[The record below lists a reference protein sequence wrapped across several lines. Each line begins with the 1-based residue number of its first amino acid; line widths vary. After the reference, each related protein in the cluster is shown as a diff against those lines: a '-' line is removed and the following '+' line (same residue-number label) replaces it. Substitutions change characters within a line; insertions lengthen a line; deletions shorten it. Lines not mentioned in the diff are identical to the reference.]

1 MTLPNTMA
9 PYFSAL
15 GNSVLNSF
23 WQMGLLWLGI
33 IIISK
38 YRKNMS
44 PGVLGSLSFLALT
57 IGFIAF
63 ITTFFVSLSTPE
75 TDAGLLVW
83 IANNK
88 VLEIIIYYAAAAY
101 LLLLVVP
108 VAKFVTGYHQVHLLR
123 RKRLSRAP
131 GIYKIFMLD
140 AKSYLGIKRK
150 VQLWVSEIAEV
161 PLTIGFF
168 KPIILLPVAMV
179 NNLSTAQVEAVIL
192 HELAH
197 IKKNDYLINFIG
209 QLMITVL
216 YFNPFA
222 KALFQIHNLE
232 REKHADNTVLQ
243 FEYDHHQ
250 YATTLLQLAKQNF
263 VSAQKFTLQ
272 ASGDNAHLYNR
283 IKWIIDKKERTVP
296 PLKKVIASLGMI
308 VLFLLLSPT
317 LQNIK
322 KTGPV
327 GSLLSNSAPPSIT
340 YAAAS
345 TEKDSDFEIRQIPTT
360 VAESAVKPV
369 YLKEIENAETGSI
382 EILTPADIP
391 EKSSTAL
398 FILAGT
404 PAFTIP
410 KLSPEQEANVQ
421 QSISAVKKIF
431 AESNWQQIEN
441 SLAES
446 VTANQKAILKEAF
459 KTRINEADWMN
470 QANLLRLEYNSINWE
485 KAKAHLNLDVA
496 YIKLDSIY
504 NHYSTALEK
513 YNAVQQEIKNDSLD
527 EINRKIADTRIILM
541 KADSIRKKRII
552 EL

>member
-1 MTLPNTMA
+1 MLPDTMLR
-9 PYFSAL
+9 FLSAL

-23 WQMGLLWLGI
+23 WQMGLLWLSI

-38 YRKNMS
+38 YRKNLS
-44 PGVLGSLSFLALT
+44 SGVLSSLSFSALT

-88 VLEIIIYYAAAAY
+88 LLEIIIYYVAAAY

-108 VAKFVTGYHQVHLLR
+108 VAKFVTGYNQVHLLK
-123 RKRLSRAP
+123 RKRLSRVP

-150 VQLWVSEIAEV
+150 VQLWVSEIAEA

-168 KPIILLPVAMV
+168 KPIILLPVAMI

-209 QLMITVL
+209 QLIITVL

-263 VSAQKFTLQ
+263 VCTQKFTLQ
-272 ASGDNAHLYNR
+272 ASADNAHLYNR
-283 IKWIIDKKERTVP
+283 IKWIIDQKERTVP
-296 PLKKVIASLGMI
+296 TLKKVIASLGMI
-308 VLFLLLSPT
+308 ILFLLLSPT

-327 GSLLSNSAPPSIT
+327 GSLLSNAAPPSIT
-340 YAAAS
+340 YAAS
-345 TEKDSDFEIRQIPTT
+345 TEKDSDFEIRRIPTT
-360 VAESAVKPV
+360 VAESAVEPV

-391 EKSSTAL
+391 EKSSTA

-404 PAFTIP
+404 PALTIP

>member
-1 MTLPNTMA
+1 MLPDTMLR
-9 PYFSAL
+9 FLSAL

-23 WQMGLLWLGI
+23 WQLGLLWLGI

-38 YRKNMS
+38 YRNNLS
-44 PGVLGSLSFLALT
+44 SGVLSNLSFSALT

-63 ITTFFVSLSTPE
+63 IATFFVSLRTPDA
-75 TDAGLLVW
+75 DAGILVW
-83 IANNK
+83 IANNRA
-88 VLEIIIYYAAAAY
+88 LEIIINYAAAAY

-108 VAKFVTGYHQVHLLR
+108 VAKFVRGYNQVHLLR

-150 VQLWVSEIAEV
+150 VQLWVSEIAEA

-168 KPIILLPVAMV
+168 KPIILLPVAMI

-209 QLMITVL
+209 QLIITVL

-263 VSAQKFTLQ
+263 VNTQKFTLQ
-272 ASGDNAHLYNR
+272 ASGNNAHLYNR
-283 IKWIIDKKERTVP
+283 VRWIIDKKERTAP

-322 KTGPV
+322 KTGLV
-327 GSLLSNSAPPSIT
+327 GSLLSNAEPPSIT

-345 TEKDSDFEIRQIPTT
+345 TEKDSDFEIRRIPIT
-360 VAESAVKPV
+360 VAELAVKPV
-369 YLKEIENAETGSI
+369 YLKEIENTETGKV
-382 EILTPADIP
+382 EILTP
-391 EKSSTAL
+391 
-398 FILAGT
+398 
-404 PAFTIP
+404 
-410 KLSPEQEANVQ
+410 EANVQ

-431 AESNWQQIEN
+431 VESNWQQIEN

-446 VTANQKAILKEAF
+446 VTSEQKAILKEAF

-470 QANLLRLEYNSINWE
+470 QANLLRLEYHSINWE

-504 NHYSTALEK
+504 NHYSTMLEK